1 MLERIALIGAKNV
14 LDTDEVILYTGLTR
28 ATIYQ
33 LTTKGKIPYY
43 KAEHNS
49 HLEGAKNYF
58 KKAEIDSWLTASPR
72 GLGAEEEGQ
81 EEEE

>member
-28 ATIYQ
+28 TTIYQ
-33 LTTKGKIPYY
+33 LTTAGKIPYY

-49 HLEGAKNYF
+49 HLEGGKELLQESRDRQLAHR
-58 KKAEIDSWLTASPR
+58 LTPR
-72 GLGAEEEGQ
+72 ARSRKL
-81 EEEE
+81 